1 MLTLRLAASIVV
13 ITISGFR
20 MLPQNAQHFGS
31 GDWIGGDPCND
42 TALEGPFTCASI
54 EATGANPANPPDCTG
69 SYSFHPYFG
78 TPVLDSEVTGS
89 YCYLSPC
96 IVHPDQTTDT
106 YSCGGE

>member
-31 GDWIGGDPCND
+31 GDWVGGDRCTD
-42 TALEGPFTCASI
+42 TVLEGPFTCASI
-54 EATGANPANPPDCTG
+54 GSSGSGPGNPPDCTG
-69 SYSFHPYFG
+69 VYSFHPFSGPKVVNAVQNG
-78 TPVLDSEVTGS
+78 T

-96 IVHPDQTTDT
+96 VNSVPRTADS
-106 YSCGGE
+106 YLCGGE